1 MSHFSTRPVFI
12 IDCLFCIAVSPHY
25 LLFKNELK
33 IAVKVNPFRFLKAL
47 GWIDAMGS
55 R

>member
-1 MSHFSTRPVFI
+1 MSHFSTRPVVI
-12 IDCLFCIAVSPHY
+12 KDCLFCIAVSPLY

-33 IAVKVNPFRFLKAL
+33 IGAVNPFRFPKAL
-47 GWIDAMGS
+47 GWIDATGS